1 MAEVKV
7 KALVRFKD
15 RVAGKI
21 RKEKEEWSVAE
32 ERARKLEGLE
42 LVKRVQEPVK
52 KETVKATEKG

>member
-21 RKEKEEWSVAE
+21 RKEKEEWIVSE

-42 LVKRVQEPVK
+42 LVKRIPGSAK
-52 KETVKATEKG
+52 NETVKAAEKG